1 MPASLPS
8 HPDARPAQSPP
19 TPHAGPAQARWRYQY
34 GADTLLSSWNDRY
47 PHHDTLSR
55 YWPGGQ
61 TGIARSGAPVLLCRL
76 GAVDFGRLR
85 DMGMLHAAVRHNV
98 YLIEECLAERPLGAI
113 VMIFDM
119 GSHDA
124 DADAAP
130 SDHALDRAGITSFLG
145 LLAPILAKHYPLVLE
160 ALFVVRSPAD
170 DGWLRRLIASLEPAV
185 DPAHAS
191 VVPSGAQNTLSA
203 LSASVP
209 LEAIPTFL
217 GGTREVR
224 GGCARKMGGEG
235 VEPQG
240 CEAARARSDPVAPRA
255 GVRRHRA
262 AARGW
267 QAGRPVAR
275 RRALPPPP
283 TMETQCSGA
292 IPTAAARRGP

>member
-1 MPASLPS
+1 
-8 HPDARPAQSPP
+8 
-19 TPHAGPAQARWRYQY
+19 
-34 GADTLLSSWNDRY
+34 
-47 PHHDTLSR
+47 
-55 YWPGGQ
+55 
-61 TGIARSGAPVLLCRL
+61 
-76 GAVDFGRLR
+76 
-85 DMGMLHAAVRHNV
+85 MLHAAVRHNV

-170 DGWLRRLIASLEPAV
+170 DGWLRRLTASLEPAV

-224 GGCARKMGGEG
+224 GGCARKMGGGSSLRDARRCVRGAIPWPLAQASGDTAPLPEG
-235 VEPQG
+235 GKLVAQSPVDAL
-240 CEAARARSDPVAPRA
+240 CRHLPPWRLNAAVQYQPPPPDAVLRRPSTGGSSSRTTSDDAPFISSPTSSATVASVPPLLSREDAGSRSPPTAPTD
-255 GVRRHRA
+255 A
-262 AARGW
+262 AAP
-267 QAGRPVAR
+267 AGAATPSYR
-275 RRALPPPP
+275 RLPPP
-283 TMETQCSGA
+283 
-292 IPTAAARRGP
+292 